1 MNEIL
6 NSATEAIND
15 IAAKPTNISGIKDVL
30 TIDFL
35 AKALVFIVSLI
46 ILFIIYKIVIK
57 IVKKISKKKLKPQT
71 AMITIKGVRYTFY
84 VLMIIYVLDSFG
96 INLSAILGAAGI
108 FGVAVGFAA
117 QTSFSN
123 IISGFFVLSEKT
135 IQIGDF
141 VTIQEVEGTVH
152 SMDLLSVKILT
163 LDNQLIRIPN
173 ETIIKANLINTTYY
187 PVRRLQID
195 VGVSYDTDLEKA
207 KLALE
212 KVPSLCPSIIDNP
225 SSVVFFDGFGNSQ
238 INMKLCVWLK
248 KENLIAAKNETY
260 MAVKKV
266 FDEENIEIPFA
277 QIVVHETTN
286 INGITS

>member
-1 MNEIL
+1 MNEVI
-6 NSATEAIND
+6 NNATSAISD
-15 IAAKPTNISGIKDVL
+15 IANKPTTISEFKDVFTIEFL
-30 TIDFL
+30 TQAIIFV
-35 AKALVFIVSLI
+35 ASIV
-46 ILFIIYKIVIK
+46 ILFIVYKIVLK
-57 IVKKISKKKLKPQT
+57 IVKKLTKAKLKPQA
-71 AMITIKGVRYTFY
+71 AMITVKSIKYVFY
-84 VLMIIYVLDSFG
+84 VLVIIYVLDSFG

-173 ETIIKANLINTTYY
+173 ETIIKANLINATYY
-187 PVRRLQID
+187 PVRRLQVA

-207 KLALE
+207 KAALE
-212 KVPSLCPSIIDNP
+212 RVPSLCEHIVDEPESI
-225 SSVVFFDGFGNSQ
+225 VFFDGFGDSS

-248 KENLIAAKNETY
+248 KEDLLAAKNETY
-260 MAVKKV
+260 IAVKKV
-266 FDEENIEIPFA
+266 FDEENIEIPFN
-277 QIVVHETTN
+277 QIVIHEAK
-286 INGITS
+286 